1 MRTMQATREQ
11 IAQWAKEGRVEVTME
26 PTREQ
31 GGVAEVRFTRSGRT
45 MWVEVQD

>member
-26 PTREQ
+26 STRE